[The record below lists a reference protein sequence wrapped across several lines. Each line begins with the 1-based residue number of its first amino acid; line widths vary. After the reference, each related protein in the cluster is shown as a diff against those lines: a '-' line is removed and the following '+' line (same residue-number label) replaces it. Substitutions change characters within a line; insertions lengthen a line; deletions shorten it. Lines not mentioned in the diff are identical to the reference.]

1 MNKEKACCVQF
12 ELLRMEYTAVVKQII
27 LDINSY
33 LIVSF
38 VLMISL
44 STIRRLRPK
53 PSDISPLSSGLFH
66 LQAWTSPL
74 DLTRKVAANTADH
87 DQSDLAL
94 RS

>member
-1 MNKEKACCVQF
+1 MLCKNRNLANGI
-12 ELLRMEYTAVVKQII
+12 YTAVVKQII

-44 STIRRLRPK
+44 STIRRLCPK
-53 PSDISPLSSGLFH
+53 PSDISRLSSGLFF

-74 DLTRKVAANTADH
+74 DLTKKGSSKHSRP
-87 DQSDLAL
+87 
-94 RS
+94 